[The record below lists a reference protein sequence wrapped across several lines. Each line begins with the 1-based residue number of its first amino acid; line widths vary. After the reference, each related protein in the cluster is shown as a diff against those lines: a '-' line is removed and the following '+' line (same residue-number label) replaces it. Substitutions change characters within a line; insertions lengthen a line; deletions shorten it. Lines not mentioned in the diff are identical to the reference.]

1 MEAEDILEEETEDT
15 LEGDTLEASAEV
27 VPWILRYY
35 WLLLE
40 AWMGDCRAI
49 L

>member
-1 MEAEDILEEETEDT
+1 MEAEDILEEETE
-15 LEGDTLEASAEV
+15 DTLEASAEV

-40 AWMGDCRAI
+40 AWMGDCCAI

>member
-1 MEAEDILEEETEDT
+1 MEAEDILEEEMK
-15 LEGDTLEASAEV
+15 DTLEASAEV

-40 AWMGDCRAI
+40 AWMGDCCAI

>member
-1 MEAEDILEEETEDT
+1 MEDT
-15 LEGDTLEASAEV
+15 LEAGVGV
-27 VPWILRYY
+27 VPWTTLRYY

-40 AWMGDCRAI
+40 AWMALVCTI

>member
-1 MEAEDILEEETEDT
+1 MESEVKDILEEEME
-15 LEGDTLEASAEV
+15 DTLEASVGV

-40 AWMGDCRAI
+40 AFMGDCCAI

>member
-1 MEAEDILEEETEDT
+1 MEAEDILEEKME
-15 LEGDTLEASAEV
+15 DTLEASAEF

-35 WLLLE
+35 WLLLK
-40 AWMGDCRAI
+40 AWMGDCCAI

>member
-1 MEAEDILEEETEDT
+1 MEAEDILEEEME
-15 LEGDTLEASAEV
+15 DTLEASAEV

-40 AWMGDCRAI
+40 AWMGDCCAI